1 MENTEVLNPQK
12 SKANAYFV
20 KEIMDSTPPQLL
32 LKVYDFAIAHCQ
44 RENVDKSN
52 RAVSE
57 LINSLNFEDE
67 EAKNI
72 SMDLLRLY
80 QFVQESTRKGEFD
93 VSIKILSE
101 LRNTWTQVFEK
112 VDLLPS
118 LAN

>member
-1 MENTEVLNPQK
+1 MGNTEVFSSRKN
-12 SKANAYFV
+12 KANAYFV

-44 RENVDKSN
+44 KENVNKSN

-57 LINSLNFEDE
+57 LINSLNFDDE
-67 EAKNI
+67 EAKSI
-72 SMDLLRLY
+72 SIELLRLY

-101 LRNTWTQVFEK
+101 LRNTWTQVFKKAE
-112 VDLLPS
+112 LTTNM
-118 LAN
+118 AN

>member
-1 MENTEVLNPQK
+1 MKNAEVLNPNK
-12 SKANAYFV
+12 NKANAYFV

-44 RENVDKSN
+44 RENVEKSN

-57 LINSLNFEDE
+57 LINSLNFDDE
-67 EAKNI
+67 EAKDI
-72 SMDLLRLY
+72 SVELLRLY
-80 QFVQESTRKGEFD
+80 QFVQDSTRKGEFD

-112 VDLLPS
+112 VS
-118 LAN
+118 LTPNLTN